1 MVGTAV
7 AGKDVAVLVGEAT
20 AVSVTIGVF
29 VEGGWVGVGVF
40 VIAATRVGTAVLS
53 AVETAVAVS
62 PSTPHPISS
71 RLNSKMK
78 EKVIGFMATS
88 RGKL

>member
-1 MVGTAV
+1 MSVSVGTAV

-20 AVSVTIGVF
+20 AVSVAGIWVAVGTAVF
-29 VEGGWVGVGVF
+29 
-40 VIAATRVGTAVLS
+40 ATTATRVGTAVLS

-62 PSTPHPISS
+62 PSTLHPASS
-71 RLNSKMK
+71 RQNSKMK

-88 RGKL
+88 RGEL